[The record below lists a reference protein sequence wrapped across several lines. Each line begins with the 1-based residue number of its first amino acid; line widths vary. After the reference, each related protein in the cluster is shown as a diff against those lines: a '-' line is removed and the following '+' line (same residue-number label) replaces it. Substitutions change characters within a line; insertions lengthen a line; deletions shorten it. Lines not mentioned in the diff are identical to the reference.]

1 MLNVIFMP
9 DLFSLRIFKII
20 VNNLHRKYIH
30 LLPSQYNFSDFIF
43 ITDLLASLVC
53 KTIVMSVVILQT
65 WCILCLWS
73 NFQDVRSCFFFKYQI
88 EMNMTGVGL
97 S

>member
-53 KTIVMSVVILQT
+53 KTNRYVSGHLA
-65 WCILCLWS
+65 
-73 NFQDVRSCFFFKYQI
+73 
-88 EMNMTGVGL
+88 NMVYSL
-97 S
+97 FMV